1 VLRLPRH
8 VFVRL
13 SEAVNGNKNRMENR
27 FGCPQKRSDPE
38 GGIPSGSLEV
48 LGGRK
53 LGNQQA
59 LVSLSS
65 EITQTSAS
73 AALMS
78 GVGTRRCSSEVFPV
92 DVMNYFNCFAAG
104 NHCEKPESGPSQSDI
119 N

>member
-1 VLRLPRH
+1 M
-8 VFVRL
+8 

-27 FGCPQKRSDPE
+27 FGRPQKRSDPE

-53 LGNQQA
+53 LGNQRA

-65 EITQTSAS
+65 EITQASAS

-78 GVGTRRCSSEVFPV
+78 GVGTRWCSSEVFPV
-92 DVMNYFNCFAAG
+92 DVMNCFNCFAAG
-104 NHCEKPESGPSQSDI
+104 NYCERSASGSSQTVNNALI
-119 N
+119 